1 MDLGLKG
8 KVALV
13 AAASKGLGRATATEL
28 AREGASV
35 IICARGTESLDR
47 ARREIVEATG
57 ADVRAVTA
65 DVSERTGI
73 ERLVSEAM
81 QQFGRVDILV
91 TNAGGPPAGT
101 FDVHQ
106 WDAWQRAVDLT
117 LRSVVELTR
126 GVLPGMRERGWGRII
141 SINSIAAK
149 QPVDNLMLSNSIR
162 AAITGFLRTLATE
175 VATFGITVNSILPG
189 YTLTERIDELA
200 AANAARDGVS
210 QQEVLSRIANDI
222 PMRRLGDPRELGAL
236 AAFLASERAGY
247 ITAQAIAVDGGWI
260 RALM

>member
-1 MDLGLKG
+1 
-8 KVALV
+8 
-13 AAASKGLGRATATEL
+13 
-28 AREGASV
+28 
-35 IICARGTESLDR
+35 
-47 ARREIVEATG
+47 
-57 ADVRAVTA
+57 
-65 DVSERTGI
+65 
-73 ERLVSEAM
+73 
-81 QQFGRVDILV
+81 
-91 TNAGGPPAGT
+91 
-101 FDVHQ
+101 
-106 WDAWQRAVDLT
+106 
-117 LRSVVELTR
+117 
-126 GVLPGMRERGWGRII
+126 MRERGFGRII

-222 PMRRLGDPRELGAL
+222 PMKRLGDPRELGAL